1 MRMVP
6 DRRASAWPALS
17 TDAISTLTSSAD
29 SRDGLSTTANAMNPL
44 GDAAAPT
51 FSSVSAGAGVGVL
64 TGVAVDR
71 RAAAVAVLLV
81 DGGAPA
87 C

>member
-1 MRMVP
+1 
-6 DRRASAWPALS
+6 
-17 TDAISTLTSSAD
+17 
-29 SRDGLSTTANAMNPL
+29 MNPL

-64 TGVAVDR
+64 IGVAVDR
-71 RAAAVAVLLV
+71 RAAAVAVVPV